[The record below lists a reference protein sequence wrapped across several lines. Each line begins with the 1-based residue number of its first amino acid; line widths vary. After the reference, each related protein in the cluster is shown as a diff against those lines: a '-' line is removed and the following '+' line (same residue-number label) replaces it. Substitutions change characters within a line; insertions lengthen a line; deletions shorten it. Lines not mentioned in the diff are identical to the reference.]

1 MSKLSDFFIQK
12 ALALCE
18 KYNVD
23 VNIIQYDD
31 ERDAYLALVEAG
43 IDQDDIINFF
53 ESAINLTFVDV
64 REKPLCISAIK
75 NDRLEELVKFVKV
88 YPFEDGNMLKV
99 AISNPE
105 QMEYTEN
112 IMSAT
117 NYSFVFSFQ
126 FLIDEELDKINLDDD
141 VERGLEHAE
150 KSLTKIN
157 ADRRRIILATGQ
169 DDIDEIIEH
178 SDMFSDSYIP
188 IAKIQN
194 RELLM
199 EYCENDT
206 PDILLLGD
214 NIGGKTPLTE
224 LLLRLHAVFPEMRII
239 YLCGDVDAKDNVK
252 KMMLGSLASAGIYDL
267 ITKSDISILLLKNI
281 LDNPYTEIDVKEWL
295 TYMKDSAIKKKS
307 TITLYVPDTVETD
320 NSVTIYPN
328 LYTFT
333 SSKGGVGKTFII
345 EQLAIAIATC
355 GVQRTNG
362 TKPRVGIIDLDFQ
375 GFGVSKFFN
384 TLNEK
389 ENIFGAMEAVGRVI
403 DDLGENKNPGVEI
416 EREVN
421 ELIHKSFKQSSKY
434 SNIRVLGGTDRL
446 YHAGDKELINKYMLT
461 YIVETVIDDFDVL
474 LVDGNTDMDAKAIY
488 PLYSLS
494 NYTYFVLD
502 MDWGTFHNN
511 KRFLMYL
518 EEEQLFIP
526 TQSKFVLNK
535 AIADDELYV
544 GVKDIEAGI
553 GATFSNI
560 FPRIKSS
567 VIFNMSSKSENVIQ
581 SQEKNLAEE
590 KYYFLKMANDIYP
603 ILNFDILSAN
613 FDGKTTFK
621 ISKRAIKEAEK
632 NKKKREEEL
641 SCGKDKKNEK
651 KEKTSLTDGVK
662 KFVDGFK
669 FKKATDNDFEDN
681 SKTDANADK

>member
-224 LLLRLHAVFPEMRII
+224 LLLRLHF
-239 YLCGDVDAKDNVK
+239 
-252 KMMLGSLASAGIYDL
+252 
-267 ITKSDISILLLKNI
+267 
-281 LDNPYTEIDVKEWL
+281 
-295 TYMKDSAIKKKS
+295 
-307 TITLYVPDTVETD
+307 
-320 NSVTIYPN
+320 
-328 LYTFT
+328 
-333 SSKGGVGKTFII
+333 
-345 EQLAIAIATC
+345 
-355 GVQRTNG
+355 
-362 TKPRVGIIDLDFQ
+362 
-375 GFGVSKFFN
+375 
-384 TLNEK
+384 
-389 ENIFGAMEAVGRVI
+389 
-403 DDLGENKNPGVEI
+403 
-416 EREVN
+416 REYCM
-421 ELIHKSFKQSSKY
+421 QS
-434 SNIRVLGGTDRL
+434 
-446 YHAGDKELINKYMLT
+446 
-461 YIVETVIDDFDVL
+461 
-474 LVDGNTDMDAKAIY
+474 
-488 PLYSLS
+488 
-494 NYTYFVLD
+494 
-502 MDWGTFHNN
+502 
-511 KRFLMYL
+511 
-518 EEEQLFIP
+518 
-526 TQSKFVLNK
+526 
-535 AIADDELYV
+535 
-544 GVKDIEAGI
+544 
-553 GATFSNI
+553 
-560 FPRIKSS
+560 
-567 VIFNMSSKSENVIQ
+567 
-581 SQEKNLAEE
+581 
-590 KYYFLKMANDIYP
+590 
-603 ILNFDILSAN
+603 
-613 FDGKTTFK
+613 
-621 ISKRAIKEAEK
+621 
-632 NKKKREEEL
+632 
-641 SCGKDKKNEK
+641 
-651 KEKTSLTDGVK
+651 
-662 KFVDGFK
+662 
-669 FKKATDNDFEDN
+669 
-681 SKTDANADK
+681 